1 MSDYRLVA
9 NPGSAIGIDNDDIVE
24 ETATNIEAIA
34 HALGEDLLNE
44 DDLLPLYLATI
55 PILAKLYNNI
65 KEIDK

>member
-1 MSDYRLVA
+1 M
-9 NPGSAIGIDNDDIVE
+9 IDNDDIVE